1 MMQDV
6 SEMAGNLK
14 AELLEIRDDARV
26 GRITEE
32 EALRRIRVI
41 RMCAARARCQ
51 STKTEQQ
58 PPAREQ
64 FAEQAKSAWSAIL
77 DGRWVERP

>member
-1 MMQDV
+1 MQDV
-6 SEMAGNLK
+6 SEFAGNLK

-41 RMCAARARCQ
+41 RTCAARARQ
-51 STKTEQQ
+51 HVPAQQEQ
-58 PPAREQ
+58 PALLH
-64 FAEQAKSAWSAIL
+64 A
-77 DGRWVERP
+77 

>member
-41 RMCAARARCQ
+41 RTCAARAR
-51 STKTEQQ
+51 Q
-58 PPAREQ
+58 PQVHREY
-64 FAEQAKSAWSAIL
+64 AEVMEC
-77 DGRWVERP
+77 R

>member
-41 RMCAARARCQ
+41 RTCAARARNH
-51 STKTEQQ
+51 
-58 PPAREQ
+58 
-64 FAEQAKSAWSAIL
+64 
-77 DGRWVERP
+77 RPEVANDRLQVSCV